1 MTRDPIYL
9 DYNATT
15 PIDSAVSAA
24 MLPYLHEHFGN
35 ASSSHIYGQRARR
48 AIAQARS
55 QVAALL
61 GCESQEVIFTS
72 GGTESNNHVLFG
84 VVAALRDRGKHLIT
98 SRIEHP
104 AILQPCLALMEQE
117 IDVTFLPVDDYGQI
131 QIADLEAAMRPDTIL
146 VSIMHANNEVGTL
159 QPIAEISRI
168 TRKHQVLLH
177 TDAAQSVGK
186 IPTRVDELGVDFLS
200 VAGHKL
206 YAPKG
211 IGALYVRSGVP
222 LGRWLHGA
230 GQERGLRPGTE
241 NVLEIV
247 GLGEA
252 AALARSRGS
261 LETLHLQRMRDF
273 LQTSLQEELPDVV
286 VHGHPEE
293 RLPNTLSIAFSG
305 CRTDELLA
313 GLQGVAASAGAAC
326 HADTVKISH
335 VLEAMGVPA
344 AFARGTLRFSV
355 GRYTTQVEIERA
367 VTEIIEVVERIRS
380 QKRRLR

>member
-15 PIDSAVSAA
+15 PIDTAVSSA
-24 MLPYLHEHFGN
+24 MLPYLHQHFGN
-35 ASSSHIYGQRARR
+35 PSSSHMYGQRARR
-48 AIAQARS
+48 AVEQARS

-104 AILQPCLALMEQE
+104 AILEPCLALMDQD
-117 IDVTFLPVDDYGQI
+117 IDVTFLPVDDYGQVRP
-131 QIADLEAAMRPDTIL
+131 ADLEAAMRPDTIL

-159 QPIAEISRI
+159 QPITEISRI

-186 IPTRVDELGVDFLS
+186 IPTRVDDLGVDLLT
-200 VAGHKL
+200 VAGHKV

-211 IGALYVRSGVP
+211 IGALYIRSGVP
-222 LGRWLHGA
+222 LGRWLYGA

-252 AALARSRGS
+252 AAMARSRQAQ
-261 LETLHLQRMRDF
+261 EPVHLQQMRDL
-273 LQTSLQEELPDVV
+273 LQTGLQEALPDVV

-293 RLPNTLSIAFSG
+293 RLPNTLSMAFPG
-305 CRTDELLA
+305 CRTDQLLA
-313 GLQGVAASAGAAC
+313 ELRGVAASAGAAC

-335 VLEAMGVPA
+335 VLEAMGIPA
-344 AFARGTLRFSV
+344 SLARGTLRFSV
-355 GRYTTQVEIERA
+355 GRFTTEQEIEQA
-367 VTEIIEVVERIRS
+367 VREIVQAVRQIRF
-380 QKRRLR
+380 QKSHA

>member
-1 MTRDPIYL
+1 MIPDPIYL

-15 PIDSAVSAA
+15 PIDPAVAAA
-24 MLPYLHEHFGN
+24 MLPYLHQHFGN
-35 ASSSHIYGQRARR
+35 PSSSHVYGQVTR
-48 AIAQARS
+48 
-55 QVAALL
+55 
-61 GCESQEVIFTS
+61 QEVIFTS
-72 GGTESNNHVLFG
+72 GGTESNNQVLFG
-84 VVAALRDRGKHLIT
+84 AVAALRQRGKHLIT

-104 AILQPCLALMEQE
+104 AILEPCLALMDQD
-117 IDVTFLPVDDYGQI
+117 IDVTFLPVDDYGQVRP
-131 QIADLEAAMRPDTIL
+131 ADLEAAMRPDTIL

-159 QPIAEISRI
+159 QPITEISRI

-186 IPTRVDELGVDFLS
+186 IPTRVDDLGVDLLT
-200 VAGHKL
+200 VAGHKV

-211 IGALYVRSGVP
+211 IGALYIRSGVP
-222 LGRWLHGA
+222 LGRWLYGA

-252 AALARSRGS
+252 AAMARSRQAQ
-261 LETLHLQRMRDF
+261 EPVHLQQMRDL
-273 LQTSLQEELPDVV
+273 LQTGLQEALPDVV

-293 RLPNTLSIAFSG
+293 RLPNTLSIAFPG
-305 CRTDELLA
+305 CRTDQLLA
-313 GLQGVAASAGAAC
+313 ELRGVAASAGAAC

-335 VLEAMGVPA
+335 VLEAMGIPV

-355 GRYTTQVEIERA
+355 GRYTTAEEIEHA
-367 VTEIIEVVERIRS
+367 VGEIIGAVKRIRS
-380 QKRRLR
+380 Y

>member
-1 MTRDPIYL
+1 MTDDPIYL

-15 PIDSAVSAA
+15 PIDPAVATA
-24 MLPYLHEHFGN
+24 MLPYLQEHFGN
-35 ASSSHIYGQRARR
+35 PSSGHVYGQRTRR
-48 AIAQARS
+48 AVEHARA
-55 QVAALL
+55 QVAELL
-61 GCESQEVIFTS
+61 GCIPQEVIFTS

-84 VVAALRDRGKHLIT
+84 GVSALRPRGKHVIT
-98 SRIEHP
+98 SRVEHP
-104 AILQPCLALMEQE
+104 AILEPCLVLMDQD
-117 IDVTFLPVDDYGQI
+117 IDVTFLPVDEYGQVR
-131 QIADLEAAMRPDTIL
+131 IADLEGAMRPDTIL

-159 QPIAEISRI
+159 QPIREISRI

-186 IPTRVDELGVDFLS
+186 VSVRVDDLGVDLLS

-230 GQERGLRPGTE
+230 GQERGMRPGTE

-252 AALARSRGS
+252 AAQVLTRASDEALG
-261 LETLHLQRMRDF
+261 LQRLRDQ
-273 LQTSLQEELPDVV
+273 LQNGLQEALPDVV

-293 RLPNTLSIAFSG
+293 RLPNTLSMAFPG
-305 CRTDELLA
+305 CRTDQLLTK
-313 GLQGVAASAGAAC
+313 LQGLAASAGAAC
-326 HADTVKISH
+326 HADSVKISH
-335 VLEAMGVPA
+335 VLEAMRIPA
-344 AFARGTLRFSV
+344 ALARGTLRFSV
-355 GRYTTQVEIERA
+355 GRYTTPEEIDRA
-367 VTEIIEVVERIRS
+367 VALIVTAVKGIHS
-380 QKRRLR
+380 Q

>member
-1 MTRDPIYL
+1 MIRDPIYL

-15 PIDSAVSAA
+15 PIDPAVAAA
-24 MLPYLHEHFGN
+24 MLPYLHQHFGN
-35 ASSSHIYGQRARR
+35 PSSSHVYGQVTRQAVEHARAQL
-48 AIAQARS
+48 AD
-55 QVAALL
+55 LL
-61 GCESQEVIFTS
+61 ACTPQEVIFTS
-72 GGTESNNHVLFG
+72 GGTESNNQVLFG
-84 VVAALRDRGKHLIT
+84 VVAALRQRGKHLIT

-104 AILQPCLALMEQE
+104 AILEPCLALMEQD
-117 IDVTFLPVDDYGQI
+117 IDVTFLPVDDYGQVRPS
-131 QIADLEAAMRPDTIL
+131 DLEGAMRPDTIL

-159 QPIAEISRI
+159 QPITEISRI
-168 TRKHQVLLH
+168 TRKHQVLFH

-186 IPTRVDELGVDFLS
+186 ISTRVDELGVDLLT

-252 AALARSRGS
+252 AALARSREAQ
-261 LETLHLQRMRDF
+261 ETLHLQHLRDL
-273 LQTSLQEELPDVV
+273 LQSGLQEALPDVV

-293 RLPNTLSIAFSG
+293 RLPNTLSIAFPG
-305 CRTDELLA
+305 CRTDQLLA
-313 GLQGVAASAGAAC
+313 ELRGVAASAGAAC

-335 VLEAMGVPA
+335 VLEAMGIPM

-355 GRYTTQVEIERA
+355 GRYTTEQEVEQALVEIVQA
-367 VTEIIEVVERIRS
+367 VTQVRS
-380 QKRRLR
+380 QKSHA

>member
-15 PIDSAVSAA
+15 PIDPAVAAA
-24 MLPYLHEHFGN
+24 MLPYLHQHFGN
-35 ASSSHIYGQRARR
+35 PSSSHVYGQVTRR
-48 AIAQARS
+48 ALEHARAQLAD
-55 QVAALL
+55 LL
-61 GCESQEVIFTS
+61 GCTPQEVIFTS

-84 VVAALRDRGKHLIT
+84 VVSALRQRGKHLIT

-104 AILQPCLALMEQE
+104 AILEPCLALMEQD
-117 IDVTFLPVDDYGQI
+117 IDVTFLPVDDYGQVRL
-131 QIADLEAAMRPDTIL
+131 ADLERAMRPDTIL

-159 QPIAEISRI
+159 QPISEISRI

-186 IPTRVDELGVDFLS
+186 IPTRVDDLGVDLLT

-211 IGALYVRSGVP
+211 IGALYIRSGVP

-252 AALARSRGS
+252 AALARAREAQ
-261 LETLHLQRMRDF
+261 ETLHLQHLRDL
-273 LQTSLQEELPDVV
+273 LQSGLQEALPDVV

-293 RLPNTLSIAFSG
+293 RLPNTLSIAFPG
-305 CRTDELLA
+305 CRTDQLLA
-313 GLQGVAASAGAAC
+313 ELRGVAASAGAAC

-335 VLEAMGVPA
+335 VLEAMGIPM

-355 GRYTTQVEIERA
+355 GRYTTAEEVEQA
-367 VTEIIEVVERIRS
+367 LTEIVRAIKRIRS
-380 QKRRLR
+380 H

>member
-1 MTRDPIYL
+1 MIPDPIYL

-15 PIDSAVSAA
+15 PIDPAVAAA
-24 MLPYLHEHFGN
+24 MLPYLHQHFGN
-35 ASSSHIYGQRARR
+35 PSSSHVYGQVTRQAVE
-48 AIAQARS
+48 QARA
-55 QVAALL
+55 QLADLL
-61 GCESQEVIFTS
+61 GCSPQEVIFTS
-72 GGTESNNHVLFG
+72 GGTESNNQVLFG
-84 VVAALRDRGKHLIT
+84 AVAALRQRGKHLIT

-104 AILQPCLALMEQE
+104 AILEPCLALMDQD
-117 IDVTFLPVDDYGQI
+117 IDVTFLPVDDYGQVRP
-131 QIADLEAAMRPDTIL
+131 ADLEAAMRPDTIL

-159 QPIAEISRI
+159 QPITEISRI

-186 IPTRVDELGVDFLS
+186 IPTRVDDLGVDLLT
-200 VAGHKL
+200 VAGHKV

-211 IGALYVRSGVP
+211 IGALYIRSGVP
-222 LGRWLHGA
+222 LGRWLYGA

-252 AALARSRGS
+252 AAMARSRQAQ
-261 LETLHLQRMRDF
+261 EPVHLQQMRDL
-273 LQTSLQEELPDVV
+273 LQTGLQEALPDVV

-293 RLPNTLSIAFSG
+293 RLPNTLSIAFPG
-305 CRTDELLA
+305 CRTDQLLA
-313 GLQGVAASAGAAC
+313 ELRGVAASAGAAC

-335 VLEAMGVPA
+335 VLEAMGIPV

-355 GRYTTQVEIERA
+355 GRYTTAEEIEHA
-367 VTEIIEVVERIRS
+367 VGEIIGAVKRIRS
-380 QKRRLR
+380 Y

>member
-15 PIDSAVSAA
+15 PIDPNVAAA
-24 MLPYLHEHFGN
+24 MLPYLHQHFGN
-35 ASSSHIYGQRARR
+35 PSSSHVYGQRTRR
-48 AIAQARS
+48 AVEHARAQLAD
-55 QVAALL
+55 LL
-61 GCESQEVIFTS
+61 GCMPQEVIFTS

-84 VVAALRDRGKHLIT
+84 VVAALRQRGRHLIT
-98 SRIEHP
+98 SRVEHP
-104 AILQPCLALMEQE
+104 AILEPCLALMEQDIE
-117 IDVTFLPVDDYGQI
+117 VTFLPVDDYGQVRP
-131 QIADLEAAMRPDTIL
+131 ADLDAAIRPETIL

-159 QPIAEISRI
+159 QPFAEISRI

-186 IPTRVDELGVDFLS
+186 VPTRVDELGVDLLS

-211 IGALYVRSGVP
+211 IGALYIRSGVP
-222 LGRWLHGA
+222 LGLWLHGA

-252 AALARSRGS
+252 AALARSR
-261 LETLHLQRMRDF
+261 ETMESFHLQHMRDL
-273 LQTSLQEELPDVV
+273 LQTGLQLALPDVI
-286 VHGHPEE
+286 VHGHPED
-293 RLPNTLSIAFSG
+293 RLPNTLSIAFPG
-305 CRTDELLA
+305 CRTDQLLTE
-313 GLQGVAASAGAAC
+313 LQGVAASAGAAC
-326 HADTVKISH
+326 HADAVKVSH
-335 VLEAMGVPA
+335 VLEAMGVPV

-355 GRYTTQVEIERA
+355 GRYTTTDEVEQALAEIVRA
-367 VTEIIEVVERIRS
+367 VKHIRS
-380 QKRRLR
+380 RTTPA